1 MVFEQLDL
9 LRVLQ
14 LEGLEIVKQSLHV
27 MAAFLGHTYAALPNL
42 CYHLVGGTHDLLFP
56 HQLQWRYQHWHVQSM
71 FGDAVRDLLDPR
83 LRGGAG
89 RSSGPRRKRIAARLA
104 TRRSLR
110 LKDTAGC
117 AITEAEAA
125 NHPYQILGMSRATW
139 ATLSGAACFR
149 NGLEEERRNLRI
161 GLLIKELRLE
171 KA

>member
-27 MAAFLGHTYAALPNL
+27 MAALLGHTYAALPNL
-42 CYHLVGGTHDLLFP
+42 CYHLLVGTHDRLFP

-89 RSSGPRRKRIAARLA
+89 RSSGPRRKRTAARLRDGSISPPEGYRRLRHYRSRSGQPSVPD
-104 TRRSLR
+104 TR
-110 LKDTAGC
+110 G
-117 AITEAEAA
+117 AE
-125 NHPYQILGMSRATW
+125 S
-139 ATLSGAACFR
+139 
-149 NGLEEERRNLRI
+149 
-161 GLLIKELRLE
+161 
-171 KA
+171 